1 MILVQV
7 GESFESCAKRELAEE
22 TGISSVTEAKVIP
35 FTSNDIMP
43 ADGLH
48 YVTVFVSLTVAAD
61 SSAALLEN
69 SHRDWRWIAID
80 QIPGPRFSPFQAL
93 LDSGVLGN
101 KSMN

>member
-22 TGISSVTEAKVIP
+22 TGISSVTESQVLP

-48 YVTVFVSLTVAAD
+48 FVTVFVSLTVAAD
-61 SSAALLEN
+61 SSAAFIEN

-80 QIPGPRFSPFQAL
+80 QIPGPSFAPFQAL

-101 KSMN
+101 KP

>member
-22 TGISSVTEAKVIP
+22 TCISSVTEAKVIP

-61 SSAALLEN
+61 SPAALLEN
-69 SHRDWRWIAID
+69 SHREWRWIAID

-93 LDSGVLGN
+93 LDSGVLEKN
-101 KSMN
+101 NP